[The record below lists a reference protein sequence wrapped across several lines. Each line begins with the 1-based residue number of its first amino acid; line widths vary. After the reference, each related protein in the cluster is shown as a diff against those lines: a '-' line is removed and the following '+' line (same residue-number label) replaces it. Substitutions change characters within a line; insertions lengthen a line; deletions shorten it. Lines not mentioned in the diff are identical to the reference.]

1 MVQETVFN
9 LVYIVDGTV
18 KLYRA
23 RLRGRGGYRRGGC
36 LTLAFPV
43 GKRK

>member
-1 MVQETVFN
+1 MVQETVFD

-23 RLRGRGGYRRGGC
+23 RLRGWGGYRRGGC
-36 LTLAFPV
+36 LILALPV
-43 GKRK
+43 GKRE